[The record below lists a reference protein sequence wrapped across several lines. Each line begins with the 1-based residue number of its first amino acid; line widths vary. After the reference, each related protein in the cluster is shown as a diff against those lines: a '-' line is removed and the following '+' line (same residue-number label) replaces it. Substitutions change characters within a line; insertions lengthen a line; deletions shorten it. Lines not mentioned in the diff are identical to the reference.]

1 MREPTEI
8 IPLSFGQERLWFLDQ
23 LRPGDSSHHLF
34 TAVRLSGP
42 LDARVL
48 ESALTEVVARHEPL
62 RARFPARDGGP
73 VQEIAAP
80 APFALEF
87 RELDAAEVPG
97 YLAERTN
104 RPFDL
109 AAGPLIRAHVA
120 RLGPGEHVLCL
131 VVHHI
136 VCDGWSLKLLLAE
149 VSRLYA
155 AFTEGKPS
163 PLPPLPARFADFAR
177 SQRARDDG
185 GTRGASSG
193 YWRDRL
199 AGAPPLDLPTDRP
212 RPAVATTNGATLVV
226 PLPPGLMDGVRRLAA
241 SERCTSFM
249 VLMAAY
255 QALLAR
261 YSGQDDLC
269 VGSAIGG
276 RDRLEYETLVG
287 YFAGTLVFRG
297 DLSGDP
303 AFGELLQRTRAA
315 AVGVH
320 RHQDVPFELLL
331 TELGVERDLSRA
343 PLFQTMLVLHD
354 MGETR
359 LDLPGVRAEVLD
371 AGYHQVHHDLVVD
384 VFGEG
389 DERRLV
395 FTYNTDL
402 FERGTVAGYASAL
415 LSLLAGA
422 VADPGARLSALFAA
436 VGNDVAA
443 DVGGDLPPGHGDPAG
458 TRARALP
465 TLVETFA
472 TAAAR
477 TPDAVAVTQ
486 GPVEVTYAGL
496 RAAASRVAGRL
507 RAEGA
512 GRGTLVAVFAERSV
526 ETIAGFLGT
535 LTAGAAYVPLDPDHP
550 AERIAMV
557 LRDSGATIVLAQAG
571 LLDRLPPVQAKIVS
585 LEPLDRAGSP
595 DPLGGPHRGDPPP
608 EVRATVQEEPRKAAE
623 DAPPAEP
630 ARPEDPAYVL
640 YTSGSTGRPKG
651 VVVSHR
657 ALSGFLAAMSELL
670 APGPSDVWLAVTSPS
685 FDISGLE
692 MYLPLTTGGR
702 VAVAPPAIAL
712 DGAALAGMIEA
723 SGVTH
728 AQLTPSGWR
737 VLLDAGFTG
746 PDVTALAGG
755 EALPL
760 PLAQELRSRV
770 RRLWNMYGPTETTIW
785 STAWE
790 VPERPGHV
798 SIGRPIAGTRVHVVD
813 AGLRRLP
820 AGVPGELAIG
830 GIGVAEG
837 YLGRP
842 ELTARKFVPDP
853 YGPPGGRLYRTGDT
867 VRRRHDGTL
876 EFLGRSDDQV
886 KLRGHRIEL
895 GEIETALAAQP
906 GVRQAVV
913 AVHRETLVA
922 YVIGRADAAALA
934 DRLPAYM
941 LPSVYVPMDAFPL
954 TPNGKLDRKALPAP
968 EPRARAAGRPPESPA
983 ERRVA
988 AVFAEVLG
996 HERGIGADDDFF
1008 ALGGHSLLATKVVA
1022 RLAGTLGVRVPV
1034 RELFTH
1040 PTVAGL
1046 AAVAERADASAAP
1059 YGPRPEGAAVPLS
1072 AAQERLW
1079 FLHRFDPADTSFNVY
1094 LVRRVHGPLDAGA
1107 LDDALAGLTARHEG
1121 LRTRYPHDEGTP
1133 LAVVEPASPT
1143 RFERA
1148 VAADE
1153 DEARRL
1159 VADRVNAPFDLAAAP
1174 PFRATLVS
1182 LSPVDHVVCVVS
1194 HHIAA
1199 DGWSLTILLDD
1210 LAALYGAARRGLPP
1224 DLPPQTLQPG
1234 DVAYW
1239 RRLRDDHSDGH
1250 DEHDA
1255 ALAYWRERLRTLPAL
1270 DLPADRPRPAT
1281 GARRSGSHRLV
1292 LPGDLAAALERTGR
1306 EHGATLFM
1314 VLLAAYQ
1321 VLLSRHSGQDD
1332 FAVGSPTA
1340 GRDRVELERVVG
1352 YLTNT
1357 LVLRADLAGD
1367 VTFAE
1372 LLGRVR
1378 RTVLDAHTHQEIPFE
1393 RLLAAL
1399 GVERDTGRTPLF
1411 QTMLI
1416 LHSQET
1422 LASRPFDG
1430 LPSEPFDAGGDHAKY
1445 DVMLEAWRGEG
1456 DLTLLF
1462 GYDADLFD
1470 AATIENLAGRLAVL
1484 LAGVVTGPGLPVSA
1498 LPMRTAADDA
1508 LLTRLGGGPRLGDAP
1523 VTGRADARATGLG
1536 DAPVAGHTGAPVAGL
1551 ASASPAVP
1559 ELIADAARRTPGAV
1573 AVECGGER
1581 TTYAELVERARRL
1594 ASPLR
1599 GHDLVGVCL
1608 GRSPGTVVALLA
1620 AWHAGAAYLPLDP
1633 EYPAERLA
1641 ALVRDAGVTLVVTDQ
1656 AHRTRLPAVA
1666 TVEVDAAGRAIGTGG
1681 PAVGGVAGE
1690 PAGAGRTGAAG
1701 DGGAAVRDGD
1711 PALTGAPGAG
1721 GTLGGSA
1728 AYVIYTSGSTGAPKG
1743 VVVEHGGLAARV
1755 RWMRDAYELGP
1766 GDRVVQFASLSFD
1779 THAEEIFPALAAGA
1793 TVVMLP
1799 DGGASLPDH
1808 LAASSAPPAP
1818 PGSSGS
1824 SAPPVSSG
1832 VTVLDLPTAY
1842 WHRLVDLID
1851 EIRWPESLRLVILG
1865 GEQVHGAA
1873 VARWRARFGDRV
1885 RLVNTYGPTETT
1897 IIATATDLDDD
1908 GGARP
1913 PLGWPIAETSV
1924 HVLDPRGAIVPPG
1937 VPGELCVGGAGV
1949 ARGYLARPGLTAER
1963 FVPDPFG
1970 PPGSRLYRTG
1980 DRARVR
1986 ADGRL
1991 EFLGRLD
1998 AQVKVRG
2005 YRVEPGEVEA
2015 RLLAHP
2021 GVGEAAVVV
2030 RDDTLVAFVTGS
2042 ASFDDLRRHAA
2053 ETLPPHMV
2061 PGLWTRLDRLPLTT
2075 GGKVDR
2081 RALPDV
2087 ERERETRFVEPRTD
2101 AERLVADIWAE
2112 VLDLERVGALDD
2124 FFHLGGHSLLAVRV
2138 TARLR
2143 ADVEVDMPIRTIF
2156 ARRTVAE
2163 LAAALEELL
2172 LEELEGLSDE
2182 EALRL
2187 LETAPDSME
2196 GL

>member
-1 MREPTEI
+1 MREPTEN

-23 LRPGDSSHHLF
+23 LRPGDPSHHLF

-42 LDARVL
+42 LDVRTL
-48 ESALTEVVARHEPL
+48 ERALTEVVARHEPL

-73 VQEIAAP
+73 VQELAAP
-80 APFALEF
+80 APFTLEF
-87 RELDAAEVPG
+87 SELDAAQVPA
-97 YLAERTN
+97 YLSERTN

-109 AAGPLIRAHVA
+109 AAGPPIRASLA
-120 RLGPGEHVLCL
+120 RLGPGEHVFCL

-136 VCDGWSLKLLLAE
+136 VCDGWSLKLLLGE
-149 VSRLYA
+149 VARLYA
-155 AFTEGKPS
+155 AFREGKPS

-177 SQRARDDG
+177 AQRSRDDD
-185 GTRGASSG
+185 GASLA
-193 YWRDRL
+193 YWKDRL

-212 RPAVATTNGATLVV
+212 RPAVATTAGATLVV

-241 SERCTSFM
+241 AERCTTFM

-276 RDRLEYETLVG
+276 RDRVEYETLVG

-297 DLSGDP
+297 DVSGDP
-303 AFGELLQRTRAA
+303 PIRELLRRTRAA
-315 AVGVH
+315 AVGVY

-331 TELGVERDLSRA
+331 NELGVERDLSRA
-343 PLFQTMLVLHD
+343 PLFQAMLVLHD
-354 MGETR
+354 MGEMR

-395 FTYNTDL
+395 FTYNRDL
-402 FERGTVAGYASAL
+402 FEAATVAGYASSL
-415 LSLLAGA
+415 LSLLAAA
-422 VADPGARLSALFAA
+422 VADPGARLSSLFGAEDD
-436 VGNDVAA
+436 GEDA
-443 DVGGDLPPGHGDPAG
+443 DDADAGVPPGQEHP
-458 TRARALP
+458 ARALP
-465 TLVETFA
+465 TLAEAFA
-472 TAAAR
+472 ATAAR

-512 GRGTLVAVFAERSV
+512 GRGTLVAVFAERSL

-535 LTAGAAYVPLDPDHP
+535 LTAGAAYLPLDPGYP
-550 AERIAMV
+550 AERVAMV
-557 LRDSGATIVLAQAG
+557 LQDSGAAIVLAQAG
-571 LLDRLPPVQAKIVS
+571 LLDRLPAVDAKILP
-585 LEPLDRAGSP
+585 LEPLDPFDHSGAPERL
-595 DPLGGPHRGDPPP
+595 DPLGHPGGDG
-608 EVRATVQEEPRKAAE
+608 
-623 DAPPAEP
+623 

-670 APGPSDVWLAVTSPS
+670 GPRPSDAWLAVTSPS

-702 VAVAPPAIAL
+702 AVVAPPGTAL
-712 DGAALAGMIEA
+712 DGAALAALIEA

-813 AGLRRLP
+813 VVDADLRCLP
-820 AGVPGELAIG
+820 AGVPGELVIG

-837 YLGRP
+837 YLRRP

-853 YGPPGGRLYRTGDT
+853 YGPPGARLYRTGDT

-876 EFLGRSDDQV
+876 DFLGRSDDQV

-913 AVHRETLVA
+913 AVRGQGLVA
-922 YVIGRADAAALA
+922 YVIGQADRAALA

-954 TPNGKLDRKALPAP
+954 TPNGKLDRRALPDPGPSAP
-968 EPRARAAGRPPESPA
+968 AGGRPPETPA

-988 AVFAEVLG
+988 AVFTEVLG
-996 HERGIGADDDFF
+996 LDRPIGADDDFF

-1046 AAVAERADASAAP
+1046 AAVAGRADASAAP
-1059 YGPRPEGAAVPLS
+1059 YEPRPEGAPAPLS

-1079 FLHRFDPADTSFNVY
+1079 FLHRYDPADTSFNVY
-1094 LVRRVHGPLDAGA
+1094 LVRRVTGPLDAGA
-1107 LDDALAGLTARHEG
+1107 LDTALTGLVARHEG

-1133 LAVVEPASPT
+1133 LAAVEPAAPA
-1143 RFERA
+1143 RFERL
-1148 VAADE
+1148 AATGE
-1153 DEARRL
+1153 EEARRV
-1159 VADRVNAPFDLAAAP
+1159 VAARVNAPFDLAAAP
-1174 PFRATLVS
+1174 PFRAALIG
-1182 LSPVDHVVCVVS
+1182 LSPSDHVICLVS

-1199 DGWSLTILLDD
+1199 DGWSLTVLLDD

-1224 DLPPQTLQPG
+1224 DLPPQPLQPG
-1234 DVAYW
+1234 DVAYR
-1239 RRLRDDHSDGH
+1239 RRLRDDHD
-1250 DEHDA
+1250 D
-1255 ALAYWRERLRTLPAL
+1255 ALAYWRDRLRALPPL
-1270 DLPADRPRPAT
+1270 DLPADRSSSTGTRPVSA
-1281 GARRSGSHRLV
+1281 ARRAGTHRLT

-1306 EHGATLFM
+1306 RHGATLFM

-1321 VLLSRHSGQDD
+1321 VLLARHSGQDD

-1367 VTFAE
+1367 PSFAR

-1378 RTVLDAHTHQEIPFE
+1378 ETVLDAHTHQEIPFE
-1393 RLLAAL
+1393 RLLADL
-1399 GVERDTGRTPLF
+1399 GVARDTGTTPLF

-1416 LHSQET
+1416 LHTEETGGSQ
-1422 LASRPFDG
+1422 PFDG
-1430 LPSEPFDAGGDHAKY
+1430 LPSEPFHAGAEHAKY
-1445 DVMLEAWRGEG
+1445 DVMLEAWRGED

-1462 GYDADLFD
+1462 GYDADMFD
-1470 AATIENLAGRLAVL
+1470 AATIENMAGRLAVL
-1484 LAGVVTGPGLPVSA
+1484 LTGAVAEPDVPVSA
-1498 LPMRTAADDA
+1498 LPMRTTADDA
-1508 LLTRLGGGPRLGDAP
+1508 LLARLGSGSGPGAVPGLDALTP
-1523 VTGRADARATGLG
+1523 AGR
-1536 DAPVAGHTGAPVAGL
+1536 
-1551 ASASPAVP
+1551 ASASLSVP
-1559 ELIADAARRTPGAV
+1559 ELVAATVRRTPGAV
-1573 AVECGGER
+1573 AVECGGET
-1581 TTYAELVERARRL
+1581 TTYAELDERARAL
-1594 ASPLR
+1594 AAELR
-1599 GHDLVGVCL
+1599 GHELVGVCL
-1608 GRSPGTVVALLA
+1608 GRSPGAVAALLA
-1620 AWHAGAAYLPLDP
+1620 AWHAGAGYLPLDP
-1633 EYPAERLA
+1633 EHPAERLA
-1641 ALVRDAGVTLVVTDQ
+1641 AMIRDAGVRLVVADPER
-1656 AHRTRLPAVA
+1656 APLLPATVA
-1666 TVEVDAAGRAIGTGG
+1666 TVVVDATGRPTGSG
-1681 PAVGGVAGE
+1681 P
-1690 PAGAGRTGAAG
+1690 
-1701 DGGAAVRDGD
+1701 AVRDG
-1711 PALTGAPGAG
+1711 GAEGTDGAS
-1721 GTLGGSA
+1721 GTDLGAA
-1728 AYVIYTSGSTGAPKG
+1728 AYVIYTSGSTGTPKG

-1755 RWMRDAYELGP
+1755 RWMRGAYELGP
-1766 GDRVVQFASLSFD
+1766 ADRVVQFASLGFD

-1793 TVVMLP
+1793 AVVMLP

-1808 LAASSAPPAP
+1808 LAAPS
-1818 PGSSGS
+1818 GSSG
-1824 SAPPVSSG
+1824 SSG

-1851 EIRWPESLRLVILG
+1851 EVRWPESLRLVILG
-1865 GEQVHGAA
+1865 GEQVHAAA

-1908 GGARP
+1908 GGSRP
-1913 PLGWPIAETSV
+1913 PIGWPIAETTV
-1924 HVLDPRGAIVPPG
+1924 HVMDARGAVVPPG

-1949 ARGYLARPGLTAER
+1949 ARGYLGRPALTAGR
-1963 FVPDPFG
+1963 FVPDPSG

-1998 AQVKVRG
+1998 DQVKVRG
-2005 YRVEPGEVEA
+2005 YRIEPGEVEA

-2021 GVGEAAVVV
+2021 GVGEVAVAV
-2030 RDDTLVAFVTGS
+2030 RDDTLVAFVAGS

-2053 ETLPPHMV
+2053 ETLPPYMV
-2061 PGLWTRLDRLPLTT
+2061 PGLWTRLDRLPLTPS
-2075 GGKVDR
+2075 GKVDR
-2081 RALPDV
+2081 AALPEV

-2138 TARLR
+2138 IARLR

-2156 ARRTVAE
+2156 ARRTVAD

-2182 EALRL
+2182 EALLL
-2187 LETAPDSME
+2187 LETAPDPLE
-2196 GL
+2196 GQ